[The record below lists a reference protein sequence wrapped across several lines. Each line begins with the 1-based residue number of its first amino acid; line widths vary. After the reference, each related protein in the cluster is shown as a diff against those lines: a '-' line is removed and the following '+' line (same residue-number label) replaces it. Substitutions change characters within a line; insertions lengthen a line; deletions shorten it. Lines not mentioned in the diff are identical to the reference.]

1 MRELSFIGEA
11 LEAVTPYVRDRYTQR
26 GAVAIRGKSEAMNLL
41 TEVDLE
47 VQNRVVAAI
56 TRAFPKDA
64 IVAEEA
70 GLDTLPP
77 DRKGRCW
84 FLDPIDGTQNFVRGL
99 FPDFGVSLA
108 FAEGGEVRAGGVAM
122 AGADILM
129 LAGRGLGATRNGK
142 PMRVSTVAKLA
153 EARIDID
160 FGYPHQ
166 RQGTL
171 DLFSDLICEAGQF
184 RCYCA
189 AIAGL
194 CAVAC
199 GETDAYAAM
208 VTQPWDSAAGAL
220 LVEEAGG
227 RVSTV
232 TGDPLNLVYGHSS
245 IVVSNG
251 AVHDAF
257 IQRIRRPAAV
267 AR

>member
-1 MRELSFIGEA
+1 MRELEFIGDS
-11 LEAVTPYVRDRYTQR
+11 LRAVSPYVRERYAKRGELSVRGKR
-26 GAVAIRGKSEAMNLL
+26 GAMDLL

-47 VQNRVVAAI
+47 VQRRLVEAI
-56 TRAFPKDA
+56 GKTFPKDA

-70 GLDTLPP
+70 GLDQLPA

-84 FLDPIDGTQNFVRGL
+84 FIDPIDGTQNFVRGM
-99 FPDFGVSLA
+99 FPQFGVSLA
-108 FAEGGEVRAGGVAM
+108 FAEAAEVRAGGVAM

-129 LAGRGLGATRNGK
+129 LAGRGHGATANGK
-142 PMRVSTVAKLA
+142 PMRVSSVDKLT
-153 EARIDID
+153 EARIDVD

-166 RQGTL
+166 RKGTL

-189 AIAGL
+189 AVAGL

-199 GETDAYAAM
+199 GETDVYTAM
-208 VTQPWDSAAGAL
+208 DTQPWDSTAGAL

-227 RVSTV
+227 RVSTLS
-232 TGDPLNLVYGHSS
+232 GEPLNLVYGHSS
-245 IVVSNG
+245 IVASNG

-257 IQRIRRPAAV
+257 IGRVRLPAATG
-267 AR
+267 R